1 MKSCLQGNDIKMHSV
16 HNEEEPI
23 VAGRFTRTLR
33 NQIYKYMT
41 STWKNIDIDKQ
52 AVIKNT
58 IIHTITQSKRGL
70 SV

>member
-41 STWKNIDIDKQ
+41 STWKNIDIDK
-52 AVIKNT
+52 
-58 IIHTITQSKRGL
+58 
-70 SV
+70 